1 MRTAAI
7 PPWLSCWRRV
17 CAALAAHEALAPE
30 DADVLLAAFNA
41 SAQARWDD
49 GVTSIESELGLPAKW
64 RSMKRQIDQASV
76 LALCVGAGF
85 RGRDGARRL
94 HDATRKYQTHRYRD
108 GHIPDGES
116 GVAFR
121 LWKAY
126 GAELPAEGTLAKLL
140 K

>member
-7 PPWLSCWRRV
+7 PPWLSRWRRI

-30 DADVLLAAFNA
+30 DDDALLAAFKA

-64 RSMKRQIDQASV
+64 RSIKRQTDQASV

-94 HDATRKYQTHRYRD
+94 HLAARRYQIRRSRT
-108 GHIPDGES
+108 PDDDS
-116 GVAFR
+116 DVAYR
-121 LWKAY
+121 LWQVY
-126 GAELPAEGTLAKLL
+126 GEALPAEGTLAKHL